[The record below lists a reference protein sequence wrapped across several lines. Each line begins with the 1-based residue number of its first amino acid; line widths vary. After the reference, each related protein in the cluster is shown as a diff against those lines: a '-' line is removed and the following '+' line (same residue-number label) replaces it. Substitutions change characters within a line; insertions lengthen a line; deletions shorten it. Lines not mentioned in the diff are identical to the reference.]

1 MPESPEL
8 LQYVA
13 HLRRRWPVMA
23 LACAVALV
31 LAGIIT
37 SLRTKQFT
45 ARALVLIRPPAS
57 DSFPAT
63 ALSPTYME
71 SLRTYE
77 RLAQSESLFQKA
89 VHDLQITPP
98 PGSDSLSLFR
108 ESALDANVLRQTR
121 VLEVSATLPD
131 PQQAQALAQYIAA
144 AVVRMSGSP
153 AEGSA
158 NAGINSRT
166 ETLELVDPGV
176 VPERPSSPRLWFNL
190 LAAFLVAFVLSL
202 LFLSVEFGLQLRKT
216 DILRKSLRVASHG

>member
-1 MPESPEL
+1 MPESPEF

-13 HLRRRWPVMA
+13 HLRRRWAVIV
-23 LACAVALV
+23 LACAVALG
-31 LAGIIT
+31 LAGVIT
-37 SLRTKQFT
+37 SLQTKQFT

-77 RLAQSESLFQKA
+77 HLARGDSLFQKA
-89 VHDLQITPP
+89 VSELQITLP
-98 PGSDSLSLFR
+98 PGSDSV
-108 ESALDANVLRQTR
+108 LDINVLRQTR
-121 VLEVSATLPD
+121 VLEVTATLPD
-131 PQQAQALAQYIAA
+131 PQQAQTLAQYIAA

-153 AEGSA
+153 ADATA

-190 LAAFLVAFVLSL
+190 LAAFFTAFVLSL
-202 LFLSVEFGLQLRKT
+202 FYLSFEFGLKLRKAET
-216 DILRKSLRVASHG
+216 LRKSLRVASHG

>member
-8 LQYVA
+8 LRYVT
-13 HLRRRWPVMA
+13 HLRRRWPVIV
-23 LACAVALV
+23 LACAVALG
-31 LAGIIT
+31 LAGVTT
-37 SLRTKQFT
+37 SLQTKQFT

-77 RLAQSESLFQKA
+77 HLALGDSLFQKA
-89 VHDLQITPP
+89 VSELQITLP
-98 PGSDSLSLFR
+98 PGNNSVLHI
-108 ESALDANVLRQTR
+108 NVLRQTR
-121 VLEVSATLPD
+121 VLEVTATLPD

-144 AVVRMSGSP
+144 AVVRMSGPP
-153 AEGSA
+153 ADDNIA
-158 NAGINSRT
+158 AGINSRT

-190 LAAFLVAFVLSL
+190 LAAFLTAFVLSL
-202 LFLSVEFGLQLRKT
+202 LYLSFEFGLQLRKAET
-216 DILRKSLRVASHG
+216 LRKSLRVASHG